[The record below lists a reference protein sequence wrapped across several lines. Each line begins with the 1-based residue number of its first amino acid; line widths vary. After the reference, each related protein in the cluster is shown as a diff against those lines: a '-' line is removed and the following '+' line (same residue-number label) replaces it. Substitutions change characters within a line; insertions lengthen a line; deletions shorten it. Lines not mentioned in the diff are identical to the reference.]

1 MPRVSLNFNL
11 PDSSATEALGHA
23 LARSLPDAVRSGI
36 GPAGAGAGAGAGAAQ
51 AGAAQAGV
59 TGADAA
65 QSGVTGADAAQSG
78 MVRAGTVQSGA
89 VVYLQG
95 ELGAGKTTCVRSLL
109 RSLGVTG
116 LVRSPTYT
124 LVETYHVATLTC
136 VHVDLYRLQS
146 LTEVDELGLRDQVGP
161 ASLLLVEWPER
172 GRGALPPADLTVDLG
187 YAGDARLA
195 GLSAETTLGIQ
206 WLENLG
212 RDRSLS
218 SYVSN
223 LT

>member
-1 MPRVSLNFNL
+1 MTHQCREPRRQWISMPRVSLDFNL
-11 PDSSATEALGHA
+11 PDSSATEALGRA
-23 LARSLPDAVRSGI
+23 LARSLPDTVRSGTEQ
-36 GPAGAGAGAGAGAAQ
+36 GGAAGAGAARTGAAQ
-51 AGAAQAGV
+51 AGA
-59 TGADAA
+59 
-65 QSGVTGADAAQSG
+65 
-78 MVRAGTVQSGA
+78 VQGGA

-124 LVETYHVATLTC
+124 LVETYRVATLTC

-146 LTEVDELGLRDQVGP
+146 LTEVDELGLRDQLGP

-172 GRGALPPADLTVDLG
+172 GGAALPPADLIVSLG
-187 YAGDARLA
+187 YAGSARLA
-195 GLSAETTLGIQ
+195 GLSAETILGIQ

-212 RDRSLS
+212 HDRSLS

>member
-1 MPRVSLNFNL
+1 MTHQCREPRRQWISMPRVSLDFNL
-11 PDSSATEALGHA
+11 PDSSATEALGRA
-23 LARSLPDAVRSGI
+23 LARALPDTVRSGTEQ
-36 GPAGAGAGAGAGAAQ
+36 GGAAGADTVRASVVG
-51 AGAAQAGV
+51 AGV
-59 TGADAA
+59 TGAGAGSVQA
-65 QSGVTGADAAQSG
+65 GAVQGGV
-78 MVRAGTVQSGA
+78 

-124 LVETYHVATLTC
+124 LVETYRVATLTC

-146 LTEVDELGLRDQVGP
+146 LTEVDELGLRDQLGP

-172 GRGALPPADLTVDLG
+172 GGAALPPADLIVSLG
-187 YAGDARLA
+187 YAGSARLA
-195 GLSAETTLGIQ
+195 GLSADTILGIQ

-212 RDRSLS
+212 HDRSLS

>member
-1 MPRVSLNFNL
+1 M
-11 PDSSATEALGHA
+11 
-23 LARSLPDAVRSGI
+23 
-36 GPAGAGAGAGAGAAQ
+36 
-51 AGAAQAGV
+51 
-59 TGADAA
+59 
-65 QSGVTGADAAQSG
+65 
-78 MVRAGTVQSGA
+78 
-89 VVYLQG
+89 
-95 ELGAGKTTCVRSLL
+95 
-109 RSLGVTG
+109 
-116 LVRSPTYT
+116 
-124 LVETYHVATLTC
+124 
-136 VHVDLYRLQS
+136 HVDLYRLQS

-172 GRGALPPADLTVDLG
+172 GGAALPPADLIVDLG

-195 GLSAETTLGIQ
+195 GLSAETILGIQ